1 MNCIIVDDDEL
12 IQNTLEALVTETDF
26 LNLVKVCSTA
36 SEASE
41 ILKQEEIDLIF
52 LDVRLPGMNGFELL
66 NSIEE
71 NRPQIIIITSDK
83 GIAADAYNFDVCDF
97 ILKPITRIRF
107 LKAVAKAK
115 RAKSMNMH
123 TDSDKKYAAYDAL
136 FVKVNSVLKK
146 VNVHD
151 IIYIEAM
158 ADYLTVHT
166 GTNKYVLKSTMKNIM
181 DKLPEKEFV
190 RVHNSFIVRI
200 DKISIIEEAK
210 ILINKKIIPI
220 SRNKRKSLLKSL
232 NLL

>member
-1 MNCIIVDDDEL
+1 MNCIIIDDDEL
-12 IQNTLEALVTETDF
+12 IQNTLEALVTETEF

-41 ILKQEEIDLIF
+41 IIKQEEIDLIF
-52 LDVRLPGMNGFELL
+52 LDVRLPGMNGFEFL
-66 NSIEE
+66 SGIEE

-115 RAKSMNMH
+115 RARNMNMPAA
-123 TDSDKKYAAYDAL
+123 DSDKNAINDAL
-136 FVKVNSVLKK
+136 FVKVNSILKR
-146 VNVHD
+146 VSLND
-151 IIYIEAM
+151 IVYIEAM

-166 GTNKYVLKSTMKNIM
+166 GTNKYVLKSTMKNMM
-181 DKLPEKEFV
+181 DNLPARDFV

-200 DKISIIEEAK
+200 DKISTIDEARVF
-210 ILINKKIIPI
+210 INKKIIPI
-220 SRNKRKSLLKSL
+220 SRNKRKGLMKSL